1 MKRKS
6 IFSKVLTAVMLSA
19 AVSLLSACFEAE
31 DNAIWWSDV
40 MMIHG
45 DGVADNATT
54 LEIGQTLQLTAEPAD
69 KGLVWNSSNEQVATV
84 SADGQ
89 VTAAGLGE
97 AIITVYPQEYE
108 HVGNGNYVVVT
119 VVDSSIPFAD
129 DQIDQ
134 EEAE

>member
-1 MKRKS
+1 MKATKRF
-6 IFSKVLTAVMLSA
+6 ILTLVAILGMTGAWAQDADEVAVTKTANNNEWTLTMPA
-19 AVSLLSACFEAE
+19 
-31 DNAIWWSDV
+31 SDV
-40 MMIHG
+40 ELQ
-45 DGVADNATT
+45 VEYNATT

-119 VVDSSIPFAD
+119 VVDSSIPFVD
-129 DQIDQ
+129 D
-134 EEAE
+134 

>member
-1 MKRKS
+1 MKRKA

-19 AVSLLSACFEAE
+19 AVSLLSACSEAE
-31 DNAIWWSDV
+31 DNGIWWSDV

-45 DGVADNATT
+45 EGVADNATT

-69 KGLVWNSSNEQVATV
+69 KELVWNSSNEQVATV

-119 VVDSSIPFAD
+119 VVDSSIPFVD